1 MSLSVS
7 QAEPESVHEGLLD
20 LPEVIEV
27 HYTTGDADLLAHVVA
42 KDTADLHRVTKAI
55 LAIDGV
61 DRTSTAISLA
71 EVIPYR
77 PRALLHRLA
86 NRRAT

>member
-1 MSLSVS
+1 M
-7 QAEPESVHEGLLD
+7 
-20 LPEVIEV
+20 
-27 HYTTGDADLLAHVVA
+27 HYTTGDADLLAQVVA

-77 PRALLHRLA
+77 PRALLTRLA
-86 NRRAT
+86 DGGTA